1 MWAQG
6 KVLCEVSTPHS
17 FMLQSEVYTLSS
29 ENELLVFN
37 TKSDDYKFDFYHG
50 KKILVALEETGNDA
64 ENSASLYTSAESNL
78 GDIVLGELEKSSF
91 IALPGRGEHS
101 RLMPS
106 KPSVPAWG
114 RQ

>member
-1 MWAQG
+1 MHGVYVYVLGGCSPHTNKQFSKTMW
-6 KVLCEVSTPHS
+6 VSYIQFHLIVTHYQPR
-17 FMLQSEVYTLSS
+17 
-29 ENELLVFN
+29 
-37 TKSDDYKFDFYHG
+37 D
-50 KKILVALEETGNDA
+50 NDA
-64 ENSASLYTSAESNL
+64 ESSASLYTSAESNL